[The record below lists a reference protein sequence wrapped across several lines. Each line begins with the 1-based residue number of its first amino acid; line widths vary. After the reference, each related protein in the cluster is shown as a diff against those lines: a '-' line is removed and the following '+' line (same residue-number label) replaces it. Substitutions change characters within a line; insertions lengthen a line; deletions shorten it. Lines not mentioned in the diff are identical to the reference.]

1 MVKKSCSI
9 LLVDTD
15 RASCALLA
23 KTLKDRGHTV
33 FAARD
38 LDHAVSIL
46 EFRAFEVLIIDVD
59 PSRED
64 QLDVI
69 NWSASLTPRPQI
81 VVTARAIPPQGESA
95 ILRRGA
101 DLFLVKPVTVS
112 SLADFIARTR
122 SRSSFSGMVEGVDII
137 EYVQF
142 VMLGGRKTIL
152 EVTSSLGTRGR
163 LFLADGRIV
172 HADCGVLQ
180 GEAALYR
187 CLCFK
192 DGNFA
197 HQPWEAPDTVTI
209 NRPGEFLLM
218 EAVRKR
224 DEAWS
229 GRSD

>member
-9 LLVDTD
+9 LLVDTNQ
-15 RASCALLA
+15 ASCALLG

-38 LDHAVSIL
+38 LAHAVSIL

-64 QLDVI
+64 QLDIIGWV
-69 NWSASLTPRPQI
+69 ASLTPRPRI
-81 VVTARAIPPQGESA
+81 VVTAGAIPPQGESA
-95 ILRRGA
+95 IIRRGA
-101 DLFLVKPVTVS
+101 DLFLVKPVSVS
-112 SLADFIARTR
+112 SLADFIARAS

-180 GEAALYR
+180 GEAAMYR

-192 DGNFA
+192 DGSFA

-229 GRSD
+229 GSSD